1 MGWGQGWG
9 WGQEL
14 CDHRPAGIRPAGMA
28 AARCCGR
35 LQAEPRRRQ
44 SCPCHPA
51 LCRPGHQPPLWGL
64 LHCPRA
70 VAWVPPSWLART
82 HRALS
87 PTRHRAHAVP
97 EPLAPAQHSPCPQP
111 HLSAPPADATS
122 SEGPA
127 CTSLDTDASQQLGK
141 GGGGAPLA
149 PSHPPSMAQG
159 PATLPAWG
167 EKLPALR
174 LPGHTAG
181 SATGACPFPP
191 GPVHPGV
198 SLQGPGDAAAQSHHP
213 CQHPEAGLG
222 GCQAPCRTPCPAPCL
237 PVSAPCLW
245 LGGLVFPRR
254 SMRPSILRSSAGCS
268 PTALLINWCCCCCCC
283 RSAGHPERLGCLHP
297 ALPVSSQPLPHTVA
311 WRPHGSWHPPRTH
324 A

>member
-1 MGWGQGWG
+1 MLSPSLW
-9 WGQEL
+9 
-14 CDHRPAGIRPAGMA
+14 HRHSTAPAHSPI
-28 AARCCGR
+28 
-35 LQAEPRRRQ
+35 
-44 SCPCHPA
+44 
-51 LCRPGHQPPLWGL
+51 
-64 LHCPRA
+64 
-70 VAWVPPSWLART
+70 SWL
-82 HRALS
+82 
-87 PTRHRAHAVP
+87 
-97 EPLAPAQHSPCPQP
+97 PQ
-111 HLSAPPADATS
+111 LMPPAPRDQ
-122 SEGPA
+122 PA
-127 CTSLDTDASQQLGK
+127 PLSTQMHPNSCER

-149 PSHPPSMAQG
+149 PPHPPSMAQG

-222 GCQAPCRTPCPAPCL
+222 GCQAPCQTPCPAPCL

-268 PTALLINWCCCCCCC
+268 PTALLINWCCCCCC